1 MLKQFTLK
9 RIGFGKALKINDVF
23 EYGNEKWIIRHIVN
37 IKIDK
42 RLVQVLGK
50 HGFQHDV
57 IVSEVVAQNANSF
70 DIRNL
75 KSHEIELGSLH
86 KSDFFKGIG
95 IGEIFKSEELGN
107 LYVIKTIK
115 SIEYKFVDIYV
126 EFMANNIVELPVKEV
141 KRLSNKQKL
150 NELGWKVIL

>member
-75 KSHEIELGSLH
+75 KNHEIELIFSH

-95 IGEIFKSEELGN
+95 IGEIVRSEELGN
-107 LYVIKTIK
+107 LYVVKTIE
-115 SIEYKFVDIYV
+115 SIKYEMVDVHVDFI
-126 EFMANNIVELPVKEV
+126 ASNIVELPIKEV

-150 NELGWKVIL
+150 NELGWKVIW

>member
-1 MLKQFTLK
+1 MLKQFVLK
-9 RIGFGKALKINDVF
+9 RIGFGKALKINDMF
-23 EYGNEKWIIRHIVN
+23 EHGNEKWIIRHIVN

-50 HGFQHDV
+50 HGWQHDV
-57 IVSEVVAQNANSF
+57 IISEVVAQNTNLF

-75 KSHEIELGSLH
+75 KNHEIELSFSH

-95 IGEIFKSEELGN
+95 VGEIVKSEESGN
-107 LYVIKTIK
+107 LYVVKTIE
-115 SIEYKFVDIYV
+115 SIKYKLVDVHVDFI
-126 EFMANNIVELPVKEV
+126 ASNIVELPIKEM

-150 NELGWKVIL
+150 NELGWKVIW

>member
-23 EYGNEKWIIRHIVN
+23 EYENEKWIIRHIVN

-50 HGFQHDV
+50 HGWQHDV
-57 IVSEVVAQNANSF
+57 VVSEVVAQNTNSF
-70 DIRNL
+70 NIQNL
-75 KSHEIELGSLH
+75 KSYEIELSFSH
-86 KSDFFKGIG
+86 RSDFFKGIG
-95 IGEIFKSEELGN
+95 IGGIVKNEESGH
-107 LYVIKTIK
+107 LYVVKTIE
-115 SIEYKFVDIYV
+115 SIEYKLVDV
-126 EFMANNIVELPVKEV
+126 HVDFTASNIVELPIKEV

-150 NELGWKVIL
+150 NELGWKVIW